1 MRERGVKK
9 WQLLLFK
16 QQEHNLNLKYNQK
29 MTQIELMK
37 RVAARAKKMK
47 EPQLSNSILKMKMNK
62 ILFSKTKTTITIL
75 LRQIKLKMLSL

>member
-1 MRERGVKK
+1 
-9 WQLLLFK
+9 
-16 QQEHNLNLKYNQK
+16 